1 MLPEWKI
8 QSELGLLWL
17 TSHSLQVACFAVP
30 PSTLGT
36 APSEEAKHNGTHFLL
51 DIFEAH
57 REALNYTARPSD
69 LYPPFPAV

>member
-1 MLPEWKI
+1 MLSEWKI

-17 TSHSLQVACFAVP
+17 TSHSLQVACF
-30 PSTLGT
+30 GT